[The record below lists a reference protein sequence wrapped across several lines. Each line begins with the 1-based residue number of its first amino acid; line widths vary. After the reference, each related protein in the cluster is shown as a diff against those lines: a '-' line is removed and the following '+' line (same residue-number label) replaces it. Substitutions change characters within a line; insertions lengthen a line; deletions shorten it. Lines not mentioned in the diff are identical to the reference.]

1 MTTKSMQMSH
11 SSLTHSPAKHKKIID
26 AEEHQAQSDDM
37 RLACDR
43 MSVRHAAKAH
53 GVESP
58 YVVQPKYLRGR

>member
-1 MTTKSMQMSH
+1 MKTWTDYPELADADTFRRILEEEGSFDRM
-11 SSLTHSPAKHKKIID
+11 AK
-26 AEEHQAQSDDM
+26 

>member
-1 MTTKSMQMSH
+1 MRTWTDYPE
-11 SSLTHSPAKHKKIID
+11 LAD
-26 AEEHQAQSDDM
+26 AETFRRILSEEGSFERVAK

-53 GVESP
+53 EVRSP